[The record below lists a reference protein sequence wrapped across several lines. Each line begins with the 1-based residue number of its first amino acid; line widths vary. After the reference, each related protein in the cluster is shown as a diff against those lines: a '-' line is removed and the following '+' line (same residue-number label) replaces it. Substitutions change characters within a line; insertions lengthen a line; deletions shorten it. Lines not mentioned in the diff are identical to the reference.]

1 MDTHHLRNAT
11 VVIESGEYFIRI
23 DPMLG
28 PKGSL
33 PPFAR
38 IRFKSLK
45 NPLVDLPPNTD
56 SVLDKVTKPDEP
68 SIHISGD
75 TVYTPEVDR
84 ALREL
89 KPDIAVM
96 AAGTATL
103 DITAPILMTMDEL
116 LQFTRNAPRKVIANH
131 LEALNHCPTTRKQLK
146 QELESKGL
154 LSKVVIPND
163 GNAVTFEKE
172 K

>member
-11 VVIESGEYFIRI
+11 FVIESGEYFIRI

-56 SVLDKVTKPDEP
+56 SVLDKVTNP
-68 SIHISGD
+68 
-75 TVYTPEVDR
+75 
-84 ALREL
+84 
-89 KPDIAVM
+89 
-96 AAGTATL
+96 
-103 DITAPILMTMDEL
+103 
-116 LQFTRNAPRKVIANH
+116 
-131 LEALNHCPTTRKQLK
+131 
-146 QELESKGL
+146 
-154 LSKVVIPND
+154 
-163 GNAVTFEKE
+163 
-172 K
+172 